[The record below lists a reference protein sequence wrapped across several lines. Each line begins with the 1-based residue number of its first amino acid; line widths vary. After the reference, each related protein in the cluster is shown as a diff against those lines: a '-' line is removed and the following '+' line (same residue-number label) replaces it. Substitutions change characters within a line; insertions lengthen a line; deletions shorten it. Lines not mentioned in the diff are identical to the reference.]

1 MLQSSEDT
9 VNQSISE
16 YVQQFL
22 VRFGCLPEKWPYN
35 NPRVASR
42 NQMIKQARKESKA
55 RDEHEVEKG
64 LRSVDMQMPK
74 SKYGATEDL
83 SESKGGGQAEDADSS
98 SEDENLAQGQHF
110 GIFHSDS
117 VTEDMTMSEKQLLA
131 QLFVPKERP
140 TNESLSRLAR
150 QEMIQLQDT

>member
-1 MLQSSEDT
+1 
-9 VNQSISE
+9 
-16 YVQQFL
+16 
-22 VRFGCLPEKWPYN
+22 
-35 NPRVASR
+35 
-42 NQMIKQARKESKA
+42 
-55 RDEHEVEKG
+55 
-64 LRSVDMQMPK
+64 MPK
-74 SKYGATEDL
+74 SKYGATDDL
-83 SESKGGGQAEDADSS
+83 SGSKEGGQAEDAAGS
-98 SEDENLAQGQHF
+98 SEDKCFTQGRHF